1 MAIHGRWLKKVG
13 SDKSD
18 NVLSDGASREAAE
31 NRSDQINQIIIS
43 DGGSDKIR

>member
-1 MAIHGRWLKKVG
+1 MALHGRWLKKVR

-18 NVLSDGASREAAE
+18 NVLSDGASWEAAE

-43 DGGSDKIR
+43 NGGSDKTR